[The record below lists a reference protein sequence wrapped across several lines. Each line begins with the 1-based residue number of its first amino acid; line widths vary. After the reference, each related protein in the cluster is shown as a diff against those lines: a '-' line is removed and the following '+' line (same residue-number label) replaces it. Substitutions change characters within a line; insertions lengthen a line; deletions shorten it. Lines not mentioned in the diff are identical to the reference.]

1 MRKKQIVAL
10 MTAMALGVGSS
21 TFAMTDYVLGQTPK
35 NSVVYT
41 ITDENKKETLS
52 MSNQPMSSCWFPEDL
67 LQWDPKTDNDLQ
79 YNISRIPL
87 AKRAGKE
94 AMKPVNNTQNMDT
107 KVMAIS
113 IMNASTSGNAPRG
126 LNKVESNTF
135 SYWQYVDQLVY
146 WGGSSGEGIIV
157 PLTPDVTDSA
167 HKNGVKVLGTIFFP
181 QNAHGGKIEWLD
193 TFLQK
198 DLMVGL

>member
-10 MTAMALGVGSS
+10 MTAMALGAGSS
-21 TFAMTDYVLGQTPK
+21 TFGMPHYVLGQTPK

-52 MSNQPMSSCWFPEDL
+52 MSNQPISSCWFPEDL

-94 AMKPVNNTQNMDT
+94 VMKPVNNT
-107 KVMAIS
+107 
-113 IMNASTSGNAPRG
+113 
-126 LNKVESNTF
+126 
-135 SYWQYVDQLVY
+135 
-146 WGGSSGEGIIV
+146 
-157 PLTPDVTDSA
+157 
-167 HKNGVKVLGTIFFP
+167 
-181 QNAHGGKIEWLD
+181 
-193 TFLQK
+193 
-198 DLMVGL
+198 